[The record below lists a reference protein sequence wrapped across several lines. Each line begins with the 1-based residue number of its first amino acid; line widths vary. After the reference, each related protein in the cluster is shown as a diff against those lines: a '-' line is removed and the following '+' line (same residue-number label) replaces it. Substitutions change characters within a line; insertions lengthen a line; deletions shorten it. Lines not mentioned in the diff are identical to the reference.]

1 MGREKVGGSEVERD
15 PQCHQYLEQ
24 DARRCFCCRLK
35 AGLQLCCVGT
45 GPAPGQR
52 GAEPAA
58 IHGYL

>member
-35 AGLQLCCVGT
+35 AGL
-45 GPAPGQR
+45 
-52 GAEPAA
+52 
-58 IHGYL
+58 